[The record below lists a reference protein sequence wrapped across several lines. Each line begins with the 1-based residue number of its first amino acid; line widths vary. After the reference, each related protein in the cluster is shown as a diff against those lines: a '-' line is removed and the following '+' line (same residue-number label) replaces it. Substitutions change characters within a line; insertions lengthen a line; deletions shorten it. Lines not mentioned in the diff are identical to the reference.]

1 MLFGCRRMKRYQ
13 SGREEELGGGPPGQ
27 RAQQGQTEWDESLCC
42 GYTTSSMVPGEHST
56 GNKTEGKTED
66 VLSAEPG
73 ERAWTKLGF
82 IFLGCRDYRVFLG
95 GVYFS
100 PLA

>member
-1 MLFGCRRMKRYQ
+1 
-13 SGREEELGGGPPGQ
+13 
-27 RAQQGQTEWDESLCC
+27 
-42 GYTTSSMVPGEHST
+42 MVPGEHST

-95 GVYFS
+95 GGLF
-100 PLA
+100 

>member
-1 MLFGCRRMKRYQ
+1 
-13 SGREEELGGGPPGQ
+13 
-27 RAQQGQTEWDESLCC
+27 
-42 GYTTSSMVPGEHST
+42 MVPGEHST

-82 IFLGCRDYRVFLG
+82 IFLGCRDYRVFWVG
-95 GVYFS
+95 GGYFS

>member
-1 MLFGCRRMKRYQ
+1 
-13 SGREEELGGGPPGQ
+13 
-27 RAQQGQTEWDESLCC
+27 
-42 GYTTSSMVPGEHST
+42 MVPGEHST

-82 IFLGCRDYRVFLG
+82 IFLGCRDYRVFFG